1 MTTRQAR
8 ELGQPYSIDALPD
21 PPKIADMQQREQL
34 YRADSALRAYFAGR
48 SDVLVSGEGYLRN
61 DPYDPS
67 EQLAPD
73 CVVAY
78 GVKPEA
84 IIGRNGYVISEV
96 GKPPDFVLEVASRS
110 TGRQDYTTKRDGYA
124 RYGVREYWRFDETGG
139 RFHDTALAGD
149 TLVDGEYVPI
159 LIERTPDGVIWG
171 HSEVL
176 ELDVCWDNGRLRFY
190 DPSAGVYLPNA
201 EELKSELDTEKA
213 GRLEAEARAAD
224 AEATI
229 SQLREQLRQAD
240 LEEK

>member
-8 ELGQPYSIDALPD
+8 GIEQRSSVDALPN
-21 PPKIADMQQREQL
+21 PPKIPDMQQREQL
-34 YRADSALRAYFAGR
+34 YRIDSALRSHFAGR

-78 GVKPEA
+78 GVKPDA
-84 IIGRNGYVISEV
+84 IIGRNGYVINEV

-124 RYGVREYWRFDETGG
+124 RYGVQEYWRFDETGG
-139 RFHDTALAGD
+139 RFHDAALAGD

-159 LIERTPDGVIWG
+159 PIERTPDGVICG
-171 HSEVL
+171 HSEIL
-176 ELDVCWDNGRLRFY
+176 GLDICWDRGRLRFY
-190 DPSAGVYLPNA
+190 DPAAGRYLPNA
-201 EELKSELDTEKA
+201 EELKGELDAERI
-213 GRLEAEARAAD
+213 GRLAAEARASE
-224 AEATI
+224 AEAMI
-229 SQLREQLRQAD
+229 SQLREQLRDRQQ
-240 LEEK
+240 